1 MTNYITYEEIVMK
14 KVIYLLSTLIL
25 FTSLHAEDKVISS
38 GEVLINSKPITNKMV
53 INLDDVIETKK
64 GANIR
69 FNIGADAFMAK
80 ENSRFSVKKSGS
92 AKTLDV
98 ISGGVLAVFKG
109 KNHKVKTPNL
119 TAGMRGTAIYT
130 LVEDDKS
137 YFCDCYGEVDVNHMD
152 RHKKRVL
159 KATHHNPIWITKSD
173 IKSANEMIGHTD
185 KELRLLEAM
194 VGRVPDFDR

>member
-1 MTNYITYEEIVMK
+1 MK
-14 KVIYLLSTLIL
+14 KIIQLLTTLVL
-25 FTSLHAEDKVISS
+25 FTSLNAEDKVVSS

-53 INLDDVIETKK
+53 ISLDDVIQTEK
-64 GANIR
+64 GASIR

-130 LVEDDKS
+130 LVEDGKS
-137 YFCDCYGEVDVNHMD
+137 YFCDCYGEVDVDHIGT
-152 RHKKRVL
+152 HKKRAL
-159 KATHHNPIWITKSD
+159 KATHHNPIWVTKND

-185 KELRLLEAM
+185 KELRTLEAM
-194 VGRVPDFDR
+194 VGRIPDFDR